1 MKSSNNISCLI
12 AVESELFLKTYDKLV
27 FVKERRRKV
36 MELIITQITDIHIKQ
51 ESDLDILLQR
61 TNSIVGAIFEVVRN
75 VKDTMLLICVTGDIA
90 FSGTEEQYILAELF
104 FDDIYEKILNRSR
117 DIYVQFAFVPGN
129 HDCDFKSKGNIARS
143 AVIQSPGF
151 DMNDDM
157 TMEICTSIQ
166 ANYFDFVSYY
176 EGKNLASL
184 NKKNSIFTQD
194 VIINKELGK
203 YNIKLHC
210 LNTAWCS
217 SLHEKKDMF
226 FSVPE
231 EINKKNEDDIV
242 ITLMH
247 HGENWFNWKGVEN
260 WENYHKEYSDI
271 ILIGHD
277 HYSQFVQRTNYDS
290 TTNYFIKGN
299 QLYSTEESEESG
311 FNIFKVNLE
320 DNIEFFYTYAWNGK
334 LFERIIDSKAR
345 RFERNRYSKYR
356 ISIARELREQLED
369 IEINIS
375 SKYKSPLLLSDIY
388 DFPPLKGV
396 KLNKSKKNELYRG
409 EESILN
415 VIKTKK
421 KILVNGDKEYGK
433 TALLKRLFMIFYTM
447 NLFPVFLGVDDI
459 RSANEGDVNTLIREA
474 YKSTYCNLNVD
485 EVLQKEKE
493 NRVCLIDN
501 FEETILG
508 DKSLKTFLEYIN
520 TQFDIVILT
529 ENSRNS
535 IVEVAK
541 NLETNDFIR
550 STFYTLEITK
560 LRRYGKTKIVDR
572 WLLLEDPEQDINS
585 QEFDAKRREKLSQ
598 MQNVLK
604 NGYFR
609 NTPLEF
615 LLVLSYMDNSEAMNT
630 DYSRFS
636 YVYDCLIRDKINDI
650 SKNNSKMALA
660 YRTLLEI
667 LAYDLYSKDES
678 TTFDEHYVLES
689 IHNYNE
695 NYPPLKGNSVNI
707 IQRLVQFKVLEER
720 NDRYKFKYDYM
731 YYYFAGSYIVE
742 VLSPEERD
750 KKTKDILLNLSLE
763 KNYNIGLFM
772 AYSMNPEHE
781 ILPKLQS
788 ISAEL
793 LSEYKEFK
801 YEDQKDFLKKINSD
815 ILEKLNELYSIP
827 DNSEIPQIQ
836 ENKNIQQDDIEEEEE
851 EKEEEKEKEEFKKR
865 LEENLELIKD
875 FEKLLRL
882 IEFQGDILKNYATK
896 IRNQPR
902 TDIIELMGNSNLKL
916 IGFLCNKVST
926 ETDKIIEI
934 VENKMK
940 KVKEGKEEK
949 IPEKDTL
956 LSLIKDYISILW
968 SEFIEII
975 VDNLAYCWECDLLE
989 RDIVNYKEKMQSAF
1003 FDMVN
1008 VEYKLRITDDKLPV
1022 DDIERCLIGKR
1033 KLDSFSKNIMKNIV
1047 ASYLSSYQYDSKDKE
1062 RVCNLLKF
1070 KYKKF
1075 FVEDQKNAALG
1086 MD

>member
-1 MKSSNNISCLI
+1 
-12 AVESELFLKTYDKLV
+12 
-27 FVKERRRKV
+27 
-36 MELIITQITDIHIKQ
+36 MELIITQLTDIHIKQ

-61 TNSIVGAIFEVVRN
+61 TNSIVGAIFEVVKN
-75 VKDTMLLICVTGDIA
+75 VKETILLICVTGDIA

-129 HDCDFKSKGNIARS
+129 HDCDFESKENKART

-151 DMNDDM
+151 DMNDDI

-166 ANYFDFVSYY
+166 ANYFNFVSYY
-176 EGKNLASL
+176 EEKKLASS
-184 NKKNSIFTQD
+184 NRKNSIFTQN
-194 VIINKELGK
+194 VIINGELGK

-210 LNTAWCS
+210 LDTAWCS

-231 EINKKNEDDIV
+231 KIDKKNEEDIV
-242 ITLMH
+242 ITMMH
-247 HGENWFNWKGVEN
+247 HGENWFDWKGVEN

-277 HYSQFVQRTNYDS
+277 HFSQFVQKTNYDS

-299 QLYSTEESEESG
+299 QLYSTEEPEQSG
-311 FNIFKVNLE
+311 FNIFKVNLT

-356 ISIARELREQLED
+356 ISIARELRERLED
-369 IEINIS
+369 IEMDIS

-388 DFPPLKGV
+388 VFPPLKGEN
-396 KLNKSKKNELYRG
+396 LNNSSKTQLYRG
-409 EESILN
+409 QESILY
-415 VIKTKK
+415 IIQTKK
-421 KILVNGDKEYGK
+421 KVLINGDKEYGK
-433 TALLKRLFMIFYTM
+433 TALLKRLFMIFYSM
-447 NLFPVFLGVDDI
+447 DLFPIFIDVGDI
-459 RSANEGDVNTLIREA
+459 KSANEDDTNTLIREA
-474 YKSTYCNLNVD
+474 YKSSYYNLNVD
-485 EVLQKEKE
+485 EILQKERE
-493 NRVCLIDN
+493 NRVCLIDD
-501 FEETILG
+501 FDETILG
-508 DKSLKTFLEYIN
+508 DKSQKAFLEYIN

-529 ENSRNS
+529 ENNRNS
-535 IVEVAK
+535 LVDVAK
-541 NLETNDFIR
+541 NLETNDFINNM
-550 STFYTLEITK
+550 FYTLEITQ
-560 LRRYGKTKIVDR
+560 LRRYGKSKIVDK

-585 QEFDAKRREKLSQ
+585 QEFDGKRKDKLSQ
-598 MQNVLK
+598 IQNVLK

-615 LLVLSYMDNSEAMNT
+615 LLVLSYMENSEAMNT

-650 SKNNSKMALA
+650 SGQDSKMALA

-667 LAYDLYSKDES
+667 LAYDLYSNDES
-678 TTFDEHYVLES
+678 ATFDEQYVLES
-689 IHNYNE
+689 IANYNE
-695 NYPPLKGNSVNI
+695 NYPRLKENSVKI
-707 IQRLVQFKVLEER
+707 IQRLVQYKILEER
-720 NDRYKFKYDYM
+720 NDKYKFKYDYM

-750 KKTKDILLNLSLE
+750 KKTKEILLNLSLE

-772 AYSMNPEHE
+772 AYSMNPQHE

-801 YEDQKDFLKKINSD
+801 YEDQKEFLKKINSD
-815 ILEKLNELYSIP
+815 VLEKLNEIYSIP
-827 DNSEIPQIQ
+827 ENSEIPQIQ
-836 ENKNIQQDDIEEEEE
+836 ENTKIRQDDI
-851 EKEEEKEKEEFKKR
+851 EEEKEKEEVQKR
-865 LEENLELIKD
+865 ADEYLDIIFSD
-875 FEKLLRL
+875 FIKLLRM

-896 IRNQPR
+896 IKNQPR
-902 TDIIELMGNSNLKL
+902 TDMIELMGSSNLKL
-916 IGFLCNKVST
+916 IGFLCNRVST

-934 VENKMK
+934 VEK

-949 IPEKDTL
+949 IPEKDAL
-956 LSLIKDYISILW
+956 LSLIKDYVSILW
-968 SEFIEII
+968 SEFIEIN

-989 RDIVNYKEKMQSAF
+989 NDIIAYKERMQSAF

-1008 VEYKLRITDDKLPV
+1008 VEFKLRITDDKLPV
-1022 DDIERCLIGKR
+1022 DDIERCLTGKR
-1033 KLDSFSKNIMKNIV
+1033 KLGSFSKNIMKNII
-1047 ASYLSSYQYDSKDKE
+1047 ASYLLSYQYDSKDKE
-1062 RVCNLLKF
+1062 RVCNLLEF
-1070 KYKKF
+1070 NYKKLYI
-1075 FVEDQKNAALG
+1075 EDQKNDALG
-1086 MD
+1086 LN